1 MSKVDQPILLF
12 TKRRNSVSISQLLDI
27 TVCNF
32 VFSTQTWNN
41 AATFSQLILGAVVC
55 TLVMAKF
62 MRDSFQMYRATQ
74 KLQLNRYVSLLVRD
88 GLLYFLVYVPSLNL
102 LVKLINSLD
111 GVMVS
116 TFFYTLTNMLGM
128 LGTIPAGWV
137 TQMLMVAAD
146 VPVYTLTPRFV
157 MNIRELY
164 VLDLQG
170 RCGGDIDTGFGLSS
184 TAGRDGRGTTMI
196 ETIAFA
202 DGGEIG
208 VLREREE
215 IMIAAAERSDMEVLV
230 V

>member
-1 MSKVDQPILLF
+1 M
-12 TKRRNSVSISQLLDI
+12 SISQLLDI

-41 AATFSQLILGAVVC
+41 AATFSQLILGAVMC

-184 TAGRDGRGTTMI
+184 TVGRDGRGTTMI
-196 ETIAFA
+196 ETIVFA